1 MKKKVSFKQILA
13 ILCIVL
19 LLGMYLSTLV
29 FALIRSPWAQTMLKI
44 SLLGTFGIPIV
55 IYVIFMFY
63 KLTRKSSNPEDNVYN
78 NGTKDSYT
86 EENFKDSD
94 E

>member
-1 MKKKVSFKQILA
+1 MKRKVSFKQVLA

-19 LLGMYLSTLV
+19 LLGMYLSTLI

-63 KLTRKSSNPEDNVYN
+63 KLTKRNSIPEDKVYADE
-78 NGTKDSYT
+78 GQDPYTKED
-86 EENFKDSD
+86 FKDSD
-94 E
+94 K